1 MFTDHAI
8 LKEQLKMSEQWVF
21 CHGPVIISK
30 EQVNPLARVVTR
42 GGSRTAA
49 TFEASQK
56 SVKIKIWV
64 NFYFNAFFWNAQYG
78 KG

>member
-30 EQVNPLARVVTR
+30 EQAKNC
-42 GGSRTAA
+42 
-49 TFEASQK
+49 
-56 SVKIKIWV
+56 
-64 NFYFNAFFWNAQYG
+64 NFWGTTKKCKNKNLS
-78 KG
+78 